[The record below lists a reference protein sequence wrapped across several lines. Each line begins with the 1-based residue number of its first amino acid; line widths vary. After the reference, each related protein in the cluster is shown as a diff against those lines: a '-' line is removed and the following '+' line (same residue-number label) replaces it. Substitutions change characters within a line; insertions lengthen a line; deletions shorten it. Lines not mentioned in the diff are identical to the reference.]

1 MFIVRSLPPQGSYSY
16 FKPYNHSLELGT
28 WNLELGT
35 WNLELGTWN
44 KYFNLDYSKTE
55 RAAAQCKVFKI
66 TRNVMLLYQIFY
78 YF

>member
-28 WNLELGT
+28 WK
-35 WNLELGTWN
+35 LELGTWN

-55 RAAAQCKVFKI
+55 RATAQCKVFKI

>member
-16 FKPYNHSLELGT
+16 FKPYNHSLEF
-28 WNLELGT
+28 GT